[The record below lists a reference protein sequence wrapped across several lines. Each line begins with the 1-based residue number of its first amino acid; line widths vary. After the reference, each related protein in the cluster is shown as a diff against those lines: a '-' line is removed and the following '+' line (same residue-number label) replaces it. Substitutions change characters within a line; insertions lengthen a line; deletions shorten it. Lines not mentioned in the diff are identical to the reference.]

1 MTSTAT
7 DTFVR
12 ARIDRDTKERA
23 SAALRAMGLS
33 VSDMLRIVLRRVA
46 EDQAFPLELKVPNAA
61 SREAMEEIKRGG
73 LERVTLAEIQAML
86 DADD

>member
-1 MTSTAT
+1 MTVTA

-12 ARIDRDTKERA
+12 VRIDSDTKERA

-33 VSDMLRIVLRRVA
+33 VSDALRIVLRRVA
-46 EDQAFPLELKVPNAA
+46 NDQAFPLELKAPNAA
-61 SREAMEEIKRGG
+61 SREAMAEIKRGG
-73 LERVTLAEIQAML
+73 LERVTLAEIQAVL